1 MERMPASGRVVVVT
15 GGSGSLGS
23 AICRRFAQ
31 DGDTVFIGY
40 HQGEERTQTLVRD
53 LADGPGRVVPLF
65 LDLASSA
72 SVDAAFAR
80 VVEQAGPVEV
90 LINNAAYRP
99 IGPFLS
105 LRDEDWDAVLS
116 INLLGAVRCCRNV
129 LLGMRARGFGRI
141 INISGLDALWGWG
154 GRAHVTVAKAG
165 LLGLTR
171 ALAVEFAGAG
181 ITVNS
186 LIPGSFRTARDP
198 RFYPEWERMR
208 RYIVDHTPVGRQGE
222 PHELAAWCW
231 FLASEEAGFV
241 TGQDIHVNGGAYPL
255 MRNPLLTSE

>member
-1 MERMPASGRVVVVT
+1 MGVQEPSQRANDLSHQVIGA
-15 GGSGSLGS
+15 
-23 AICRRFAQ
+23 AIEVHR
-31 DGDTVFIGY
+31 I
-40 HQGEERTQTLVRD
+40 L
-53 LADGPGRVVPLF
+53 GPGYLE
-65 LDLASSA
+65 
-72 SVDAAFAR
+72 SVY
-80 VVEQAGPVEV
+80 EE
-90 LINNAAYRP
+90 
-99 IGPFLS
+99 
-105 LRDEDWDAVLS
+105 
-116 INLLGAVRCCRNV
+116 
-129 LLGMRARGFGRI
+129 
-141 INISGLDALWGWG
+141 
-154 GRAHVTVAKAG
+154 
-165 LLGLTR
+165 